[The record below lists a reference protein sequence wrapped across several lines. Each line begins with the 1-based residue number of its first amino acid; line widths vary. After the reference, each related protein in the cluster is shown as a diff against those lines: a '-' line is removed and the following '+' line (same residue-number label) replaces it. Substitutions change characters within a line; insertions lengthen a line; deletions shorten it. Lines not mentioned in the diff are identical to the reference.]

1 MTARS
6 AAITAVDVLLS
17 AAPTDGVALDAKL
30 LRMCAAPVPTRSAA
44 GRADTDVT
52 DRPLLRLL
60 GALVER

>member
-6 AAITAVDVLLS
+6 AAITAVDGLLS

-30 LRMCAAPVPTRSAA
+30 RRRAAPVPTRSAA
-44 GRADTDVT
+44 SRAGTDVT